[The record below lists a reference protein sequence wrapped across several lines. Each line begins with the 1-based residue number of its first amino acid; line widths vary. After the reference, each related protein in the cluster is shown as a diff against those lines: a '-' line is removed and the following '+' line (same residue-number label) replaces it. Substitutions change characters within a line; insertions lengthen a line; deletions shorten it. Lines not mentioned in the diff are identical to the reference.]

1 MGMNSRRKNDDD
13 ECSWLDLQA
22 LRKSFLDLESYTHK
36 NKLGIDHE
44 NIPKRVY
51 LRPKMEEEKDMKN
64 QFLNTYMCWRMI
76 KMVLEFLS
84 SYLIYSWITRM
95 KKMVK
100 FLEVFLMF

>member
-51 LRPKMEEEKDMKN
+51 LRPKMEEEKDMKKPI
-64 QFLNTYMCWRMI
+64 FKHLH
-76 KMVLEFLS
+76 VLEDD
-84 SYLIYSWITRM
+84 
-95 KKMVK
+95 
-100 FLEVFLMF
+100 